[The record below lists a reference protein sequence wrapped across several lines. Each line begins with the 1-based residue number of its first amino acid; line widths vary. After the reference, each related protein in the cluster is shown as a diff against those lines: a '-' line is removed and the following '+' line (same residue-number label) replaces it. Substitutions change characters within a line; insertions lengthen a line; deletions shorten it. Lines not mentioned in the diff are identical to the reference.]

1 MKNSLRFAFLLVLLA
16 PALAWGQAGFDGTW
30 KVDISKVQFPSKP
43 DEFLLQNGM
52 YQCKTCEPPLNIK
65 ADGQDQP
72 VAGTPYFDTMAVKET
87 GNNTIEVTQKKNGKV
102 VGTGK
107 TTVSP
112 DGGTLTIEFTNSGL
126 PTGGPVSGKFE
137 ETRVAQGPAGSN
149 AISGSWR
156 PTKLEGMNESALI
169 FTFKLQGDTLSFS
182 TPTGQSYAAKLD
194 GTEAPYTGDP
204 GTTNVSVKRLDK
216 NTLEETDKRDGKVIS
231 VSRITLAPDGKSLN
245 ISSEDKQQ
253 GTTTTF
259 TAVRQ

>member
-1 MKNSLRFAFLLVLLA
+1 MKNSLRFAFLLVLFA

-30 KVDISKVQFPSKP
+30 KVDLSKVQFPSKP

-52 YQCKTCEPPLNIK
+52 YQCKTCEPPINIK

-72 VAGTPYFDTMAVKET
+72 VSGSPYFDAMAVKVID
-87 GNNTIEVTQKKNGKV
+87 NNSIGITQKKDGKAV
-102 VGTGK
+102 MTGTA
-107 TTVSP
+107 TVSP
-112 DGGTLTIEFTNSGL
+112 DGGTITLDFVNSGL
-126 PTGGPVSGKFE
+126 PAGGPVSGKFE
-137 ETRVAQGPAGSN
+137 ETRVAKAPAGSN

-156 PTKLEGMNESALI
+156 PTKMESMDANALI
-169 FTFKLQGDTLSFS
+169 FTFKLEGDTLNYS
-182 TPTGQSYAAKLD
+182 TPTGQSYTAKLD
-194 GTEAPYTGDP
+194 GTDAPYTGDP

-216 NTLEETDKRDGKVIS
+216 NTLEETDKRDGKVVS
-231 VSRITLAPDGKSLN
+231 VSRMTLAPDGKSLN